1 MSRHNRRRSSL
12 RFRLAIGAA
21 GVLAAAAAATSV
33 TVASARETHPR
44 GESARA
50 DHAVFVQGDELDG
63 NTIHVFE
70 RGRGGRLTAA
80 GRYATGGRGGDQVD
94 APTDSLASQG
104 SLVYDDRS
112 GRLLAVNAGSGTVT
126 SFRVRGQKLTDRQVV
141 RSGGDFPSSIAVS
154 GRLAYVMNA
163 GGAGSVQGFRI
174 TAGGLEPLRG
184 SHRSLGLDNKKVPL
198 FSSSPG
204 QLAFTPGG
212 GQLVVTTKSA
222 NTIEV
227 FPVRRDGRPSRRA
240 VVNDSAGEVP
250 FAIAFDRTGR
260 MLVAEAKDST
270 VSTYKVRADGTL
282 DLVQSPLP
290 NGQKTLCWLER
301 AGDFFYGGS
310 TGSSTVTGY
319 RTDGHGR
326 LALTTRGGVATPPS
340 AMSQGVI
347 DLAVTKDGNFLYVQ
361 NATSG
366 TVDGFRVGGDGSLT
380 KVTTVTVLPSFAE
393 SGMEGITAV

>member
-12 RFRLAIGAA
+12 RSRLTIGAA

-33 TVASARETHPR
+33 TVASARETRPR
-44 GESARA
+44 GDTAKA

-63 NTIHVFE
+63 NTIHVFK
-70 RGRGGRLTAA
+70 RGKGGELTAA

-126 SFRVRGQKLTDRQVV
+126 SFRVHGQKLTDRQVI
-141 RSGGDFPSSIAVS
+141 RTGGDFPSSIAVS
-154 GRLAYVMNA
+154 GRLAYVLNA

-174 TAGGLEPLRG
+174 TAEGLEPLRG

-212 GQLVVTTKSA
+212 GHLVVTTKSA

-227 FPVRRDGRPSRRA
+227 FPVRRDGRPARRA
-240 VVNDSAGEVP
+240 VVNESAGGVP
-250 FAIAFDRTGR
+250 FAITFDRAGR

-282 DLVQSPLP
+282 DVLQKPLP

-301 AGDFFYGGS
+301 AGDFFYGGN

-319 RTDGHGR
+319 RTDRHGR
-326 LALTTRGGVATPPS
+326 LALTDAGGVATPPS
-340 AMSQGVI
+340 ASSQGVI
-347 DLAVTKDGNFLYVQ
+347 DLAVTKDEGFLYVQ

-366 TVDGFRVGGDGSLT
+366 TVDGFRVGANGSLT
-380 KVTTVTVLPSFAE
+380 KVTTVTGLPSFAE
-393 SGMEGITAV
+393 SGMEGIVAV